1 MNERRRV
8 DGKRRRNKIKRGEVK
23 QETRQRGNKRRR
35 LKTVWG
41 ERRGKEIEITG
52 NEEGRG
58 DK

>member
-35 LKTVWG
+35 LKMVWG
-41 ERRGKEIEITG
+41 ERRGKETEIRG
-52 NEEGRG
+52 N
-58 DK
+58 